1 MFFLSI
7 DCPFCCKVQ
16 IILCF
21 ESRLHIHYI
30 VHGFRSIIHW
40 LLFTLFSH
48 ISFHRKKFNYPLYQ
62 LWWMFS
68 GLYDM
73 GRMGVRWTTVHIV
86 SVDATLSGSGVKWKR
101 KQKSQTHT
109 CIQIAYWS
117 SCFPYVWVF
126 YRSFLAKSWHGSSN
140 KPQSSESWYS
150 HSANVWVFDVEQQNI
165 AKGFTFALRFL

>member
-101 KQKSQTHT
+101 KQNLKHTHAYRLHIDHLVSRMYEFFIGAFSQRADMAVQINPKAQKADIH
-109 CIQIAYWS
+109 IQLMFE
-117 SCFPYVWVF
+117 C
-126 YRSFLAKSWHGSSN
+126 L
-140 KPQSSESWYS
+140 
-150 HSANVWVFDVEQQNI
+150 
-165 AKGFTFALRFL
+165 T